1 MSLVFKVSFRIFHHV
16 YTCLDM
22 LDQLFSESGGK
33 AGYCGPL
40 LLKKITGGDRSTL
53 KCLRALHKIANN

>member
-1 MSLVFKVSFRIFHHV
+1 MSLVFRVSFRIFHHV

-53 KCLRALHKIANN
+53 KCL